1 MRTLRD
7 WGRRMLFPPLPVVA
21 LTAALSAALLI
32 HVFSAGREHSAIACA
47 AYALSFYALVIV
59 CAGVPGLL
67 RLVSRM
73 RRNAHVSRFL
83 GDYAFRTH
91 LLLGLGL
98 LLNLGFAAFKL
109 IAGVLYTSYWLI
121 ALGIYYAVLAVMR
134 FLLLRRLGALASCAC
149 GMLAQYRTYRL
160 TGAMMLALNLVMT
173 AIIFQVERDNRAY
186 SYPGSMIYAF
196 GAYAFYKIIMA
207 AVNLIR
213 RRRQNEPLFEAV
225 RLMSLAVA
233 MMSVFSLQTALLST
247 SARTSRSSACWPT
260 RLPARCSARASCSS
274 RSRWSSAARAPS
286 AACARIPRSPCA
298 QHLQRA

>member
-7 WGRRMLFPPLPVVA
+7 WGRRLLFPPLPVVA
-21 LTAALSAALLI
+21 LTAVLSAALLI
-32 HVFSAGREHSAIACA
+32 HVFCAGREHSAIAYA
-47 AYALSFYALVIV
+47 AYVLSFYALVIV
-59 CAGVPGLL
+59 CAGVL
-67 RLVSRM
+67 
-73 RRNAHVSRFL
+73 
-83 GDYAFRTH
+83 YA
-91 LLLGLGL
+91 
-98 LLNLGFAAFKL
+98 
-109 IAGVLYTSYWLI
+109 SYWLI

-134 FLLLRRLGALASCAC
+134 FLLLRRLGALASRAC
-149 GMLAQYRTYRL
+149 DLLAQYRTYRL

-186 SYPGSMIYAF
+186 SYPGTMIYAF

-247 SARTSRSSACWPT
+247 FGADEPEFRLLANTSSGTVLCAGILLIAVTMAVRGTRAIRRMRSH
-260 RLPARCSARASCSS
+260 
-274 RSRWSSAARAPS
+274 PS
-286 AACARIPRSPCA
+286 
-298 QHLQRA
+298 

>member
-7 WGRRMLFPPLPVVA
+7 WGRRLLFPPLPVVA
-21 LTAALSAALLI
+21 LTAALLI
-32 HVFSAGREHSAIACA
+32 HVFSAGREHSAIAYA

-83 GDYAFRTH
+83 RDYAFRTH

-98 LLNLGFAAFKL
+98 LLNLGFSAFKL
-109 IAGVLYTSYWLI
+109 IAGVLYASYWLI

-134 FLLLRRLGALASCAC
+134 FLLLRRLGGLAPRAC
-149 GMLAQYRTYRL
+149 EMLAQYRTYRL

-247 SARTSRSSACWPT
+247 FGADEPEFRLLTNTASGTVLCAGILLIAVMMVVRGTRAIRRLRTH
-260 RLPARCSARASCSS
+260 
-274 RSRWSSAARAPS
+274 PS
-286 AACARIPRSPCA
+286 
-298 QHLQRA
+298 